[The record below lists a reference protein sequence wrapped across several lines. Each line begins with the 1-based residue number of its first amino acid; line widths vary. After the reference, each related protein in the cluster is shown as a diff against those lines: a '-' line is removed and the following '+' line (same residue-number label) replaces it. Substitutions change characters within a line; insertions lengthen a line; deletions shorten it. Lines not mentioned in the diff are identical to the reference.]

1 MCVFEVCALHF
12 LLLKHTVASSAGLA
26 ELVQESSQW
35 LIMVKHLRGYLNLH
49 CAMTPSGPVKLS
61 ASCLILDSPTVCLSY
76 GTGSGSFRLFQAE
89 KVA

>member
-1 MCVFEVCALHF
+1 MHF
-12 LLLKHTVASSAGLA
+12 LLLKHTLASSAGLA

-35 LIMVKHLRGYLNLH
+35 LIMVEPLRGYLDLH

-61 ASCLILDSPTVCLSY
+61 TSCLVLDSPTVCLSD

>member
-1 MCVFEVCALHF
+1 MCALHF

-35 LIMVKHLRGYLNLH
+35 LLMVEPLRGYLNLH
-49 CAMTPSGPVKLS
+49 CAMTPSGPVKPS

-89 KVA
+89 KAA